1 MIRLSTTC
9 RSIRQS
15 EGVVIVE
22 GLLQAASALE
32 DLGAPY
38 DVIGR
43 LYESY
48 AQTVLIKGGV
58 TVDLMQLCG
67 FDNPSALQV
76 A

>member
-1 MIRLSTTC
+1 M
-9 RSIRQS
+9 
-15 EGVVIVE
+15 IVE

-32 DLGAPY
+32 DFGAPY

-43 LYESY
+43 LYESH
-48 AQTVLIKGGV
+48 AQTVLIEAGV
-58 TVDLMQLCG
+58 RVDIIWLCG